1 MYTTKNLPNSPIYW
15 EITDAEADMPMHFH
29 SHVELIYSLEENV
42 FVVDNNTYPLRA
54 GDILVIFPMQNHCIT
69 GVGHKRMIINFTT
82 DYCAEY
88 QEILWNYRPVD
99 PVIPT
104 EKGCELEFLLQ
115 QGYKYYTKHCED
127 NDMFAS
133 RISKGNLISIVG
145 ICFSGMNLIKFNDQ
159 NISDLKKLISFC
171 SENYTKHLSLDLIAQ
186 ELNMSRTNVSK
197 FFSEGLQK
205 NFYDFINM
213 FRIAHA
219 SRLLETSSGSITEI
233 AMNAGFENIRTFN
246 RAFKKVWGMTPT
258 EFQEAL
264 LQG

>member
-1 MYTTKNLPNSPIYW
+1 
-15 EITDAEADMPMHFH
+15 
-29 SHVELIYSLEENV
+29 
-42 FVVDNNTYPLRA
+42 
-54 GDILVIFPMQNHCIT
+54 
-69 GVGHKRMIINFTT
+69 
-82 DYCAEY
+82 
-88 QEILWNYRPVD
+88 
-99 PVIPT
+99 
-104 EKGCELEFLLQ
+104 
-115 QGYKYYTKHCED
+115 
-127 NDMFAS
+127 MFAS

-219 SRLLETSSGSITEI
+219 SQLLETSSGSITEI
-233 AMNAGFENIRTFN
+233 AMNAGFEN
-246 RAFKKVWGMTPT
+246 
-258 EFQEAL
+258 
-264 LQG
+264 